1 MSLINPIWTW
11 SPTYIITNTTGA
23 TTYAI
28 TDTNLY
34 ILVVTFSTQDNTKML
49 QQLKSYFKRTINRN
63 KCHSKVLIEKNANL
77 LRLLKLDYFIN
88 PRFQRVNKYCVLLFE
103 DYPHRV
109 RHTNKTHFLGKK
121 KIAALY

>member
-28 TDTNLY
+28 TDTNFY

-77 LRLLKLDYFIN
+77 LRLL
-88 PRFQRVNKYCVLLFE
+88 RARLL
-103 DYPHRV
+103 H
-109 RHTNKTHFLGKK
+109 
-121 KIAALY
+121 